1 MNRREFSKAIA
12 AGSSLL
18 FADGLI
24 YDHGT
29 AKGNWEDGTSK
40 WCSPGRRVRVQLL
53 KQIWEHE
60 PKTEGGPFAL
70 GVLDV
75 NTLAHEAAKHGWD
88 FEASITE
95 ASEETNVV
103 ISNVMS
109 LNEALRL
116 RDRLIDDK
124 QWDENQ
130 NIFPGPICR
139 FVIHRCDT

>member
-1 MNRREFSKAIA
+1 
-12 AGSSLL
+12 
-18 FADGLI
+18 
-24 YDHGT
+24 
-29 AKGNWEDGTSK
+29 
-40 WCSPGRRVRVQLL
+40 
-53 KQIWEHE
+53 
-60 PKTEGGPFAL
+60 
-70 GVLDV
+70 
-75 NTLAHEAAKHGWD
+75 D